1 MEYFSTLIFRH
12 LRTYFFLSLSSKLKL
27 YANLSANVDKHNLV
41 LEERDRVLI
50 SARKRLIQESGN
62 VLG

>member
-1 MEYFSTLIFRH
+1 MEYFSTLIFRP
-12 LRTYFFLSLSSKLKL
+12 LRTYFFLSPSAKLKL
-27 YANLSANVDKHNLV
+27 YANLSANVDKHNSV
-41 LEERDRVLI
+41 LEERDRILI